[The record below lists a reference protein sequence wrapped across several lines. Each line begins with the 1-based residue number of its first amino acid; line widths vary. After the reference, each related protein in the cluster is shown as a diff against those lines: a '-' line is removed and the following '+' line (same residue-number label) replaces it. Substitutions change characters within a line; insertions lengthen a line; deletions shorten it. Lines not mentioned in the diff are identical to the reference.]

1 MEEEGPDSPVVAR
14 LRERYASLRLSTQED
29 FDDESADVSPS
40 PLLSE
45 FPSNSPLKSK
55 GRKRWS
61 LLKSA
66 ILMIPEKGMST
77 KSGLS
82 ETPPSSKTSTK
93 STSVEEEAAQL
104 LNFWTNDSA
113 LEGAPINLEFPDI
126 DGGARQRRG
135 SNSSS
140 SSRLFDEEPRPV
152 EVAPAA
158 DSSAMQLVEDF
169 TMQSKSV
176 SLVISK
182 LPEEVILKKKK
193 QLDAEVVAEKRRD
206 AQDNIKSQAN
216 LLYLENEARE
226 RVHRLQEKAS
236 DKVRKEKEAMVAE
249 MFSRE
254 AAIGREFRRAREVL
268 ESDLKK
274 EQAFLMEKHGTLLSG
289 EQSISRRFDIK
300 WTVCPQPIE
309 MRIHVMRAVKNKLP
323 KGSYVVML
331 TQFDRLGGKPL
342 VWSVSGAY
350 GISKDRPATTR
361 PFKHHGR
368 FFDRVLK
375 VEDSTFALCPPAE
388 RLKPGNVFIIEV
400 FQLATRRNP
409 VNRVVGWAALPMCTS
424 QFSVVEGRFKLPILR
439 GEHTPSVQHYRSIE
453 RTIGDDLNAWLCNI
467 YVEVKHLPKAFL
479 NQEGQALDEYQIEF
493 DYMKKLLSLG
503 GSGKG
508 DGSDGADIENQ
519 QGGELDPLV
528 AGAVHQRAVLSKG
541 SRHFVGKAKSGSES
555 RVAQHDGVEE
565 KPDVDDDRYHDFSQS
580 INPSENDP
588 LVPTSKGLHSTG
600 IARHRGKAGDQNTGG
615 GGGGNDSDDDPQQK
629 GRPSG
634 GGFWNSLVGTFS
646 KGKKADESTALTNG
660 LKSSVDQSGSAQGGR
675 IWGNGMTTD
684 EDDEDEPVEVLER
697 GYDPEDEFF
706 LDSQQIGKLA
716 GLETIGKEEDR
727 QWAASGINNGVVRR
741 WQSDGSR
748 YDSEAVK
755 AAKLVSTTDLED
767 KRRKM
772 LGEIDEKGRYTTW
785 SLLTDKKDFE
795 LYSVAIAA
803 DPSRRRKLLPSALVK
818 SKIRFILQEAI
829 GDLWFE
835 NWGTFDFYVTL
846 FAYIVTLWLRML
858 IHYIGQY
865 FFLQAV
871 QTPVYSF
878 KLQVF
883 EIVFKYISTAVPVAY
898 EVALVAIGPLSNIFV
913 FGCLCLLSHLFYQ
926 FAGNLPDSASL
937 FVCAYGVWTVLDPFV
952 ILIVDVA
959 SHNYRCGEYDET
971 CQNDYTSSNCDCFNG
986 DWFKLWSRYHRDE
999 GSGITGLFITFMLY
1013 FSTIVGS
1020 LLLLYE
1026 YLVRVHK
1033 DARILDIWRRINAS
1047 AEDLFIPL
1055 DFEISL
1061 DELRTICA
1069 SASAW
1074 KGPGGASRRLV
1085 VSEYIETDPFD
1096 DNFKATTRHF
1106 AIYELSMDGKRKLYR
1121 HFLKLQDGS
1130 IIEIFEQ
1137 LSIDL
1142 STQYRSVVFYY
1153 IIMYYFARNITLF

>member
-1 MEEEGPDSPVVAR
+1 
-14 LRERYASLRLSTQED
+14 
-29 FDDESADVSPS
+29 
-40 PLLSE
+40 
-45 FPSNSPLKSK
+45 
-55 GRKRWS
+55 
-61 LLKSA
+61 
-66 ILMIPEKGMST
+66 
-77 KSGLS
+77 
-82 ETPPSSKTSTK
+82 
-93 STSVEEEAAQL
+93 
-104 LNFWTNDSA
+104 
-113 LEGAPINLEFPDI
+113 
-126 DGGARQRRG
+126 
-135 SNSSS
+135 
-140 SSRLFDEEPRPV
+140 
-152 EVAPAA
+152 
-158 DSSAMQLVEDF
+158 MQLVEDF

-541 SRHFVGKAKSGSES
+541 SRHFVGKAKSGSGS

-684 EDDEDEPVEVLER
+684 EDDEDEPVEVLE
-697 GYDPEDEFF
+697 P
-706 LDSQQIGKLA
+706 
-716 GLETIGKEEDR
+716 
-727 QWAASGINNGVVRR
+727 
-741 WQSDGSR
+741 
-748 YDSEAVK
+748 
-755 AAKLVSTTDLED
+755 
-767 KRRKM
+767 
-772 LGEIDEKGRYTTW
+772 
-785 SLLTDKKDFE
+785 
-795 LYSVAIAA
+795 
-803 DPSRRRKLLPSALVK
+803 LVK

-1142 STQYRSVVFYY
+1142 STQYRSV
-1153 IIMYYFARNITLF
+1153 

>member
-1 MEEEGPDSPVVAR
+1 MFRGATGYNGAVLSMEEEGPDSPVVAR

-361 PFKHHGR
+361 PF
-368 FFDRVLK
+368 
-375 VEDSTFALCPPAE
+375 
-388 RLKPGNVFIIEV
+388 
-400 FQLATRRNP
+400 
-409 VNRVVGWAALPMCTS
+409 
-424 QFSVVEGRFKLPILR
+424 
-439 GEHTPSVQHYRSIE
+439 
-453 RTIGDDLNAWLCNI
+453 
-467 YVEVKHLPKAFL
+467 
-479 NQEGQALDEYQIEF
+479 
-493 DYMKKLLSLG
+493 LSL
-503 GSGKG
+503 
-508 DGSDGADIENQ
+508 
-519 QGGELDPLV
+519 
-528 AGAVHQRAVLSKG
+528 
-541 SRHFVGKAKSGSES
+541 
-555 RVAQHDGVEE
+555 
-565 KPDVDDDRYHDFSQS
+565 
-580 INPSENDP
+580 
-588 LVPTSKGLHSTG
+588 
-600 IARHRGKAGDQNTGG
+600 
-615 GGGGNDSDDDPQQK
+615 
-629 GRPSG
+629 
-634 GGFWNSLVGTFS
+634 
-646 KGKKADESTALTNG
+646 
-660 LKSSVDQSGSAQGGR
+660 
-675 IWGNGMTTD
+675 
-684 EDDEDEPVEVLER
+684 
-697 GYDPEDEFF
+697 
-706 LDSQQIGKLA
+706 
-716 GLETIGKEEDR
+716 
-727 QWAASGINNGVVRR
+727 
-741 WQSDGSR
+741 
-748 YDSEAVK
+748 
-755 AAKLVSTTDLED
+755 
-767 KRRKM
+767 
-772 LGEIDEKGRYTTW
+772 
-785 SLLTDKKDFE
+785 
-795 LYSVAIAA
+795 
-803 DPSRRRKLLPSALVK
+803 
-818 SKIRFILQEAI
+818 
-829 GDLWFE
+829 
-835 NWGTFDFYVTL
+835 
-846 FAYIVTLWLRML
+846 
-858 IHYIGQY
+858 IHI
-865 FFLQAV
+865 
-871 QTPVYSF
+871 
-878 KLQVF
+878 
-883 EIVFKYISTAVPVAY
+883 
-898 EVALVAIGPLSNIFV
+898 
-913 FGCLCLLSHLFYQ
+913 
-926 FAGNLPDSASL
+926 
-937 FVCAYGVWTVLDPFV
+937 
-952 ILIVDVA
+952 
-959 SHNYRCGEYDET
+959 
-971 CQNDYTSSNCDCFNG
+971 
-986 DWFKLWSRYHRDE
+986 
-999 GSGITGLFITFMLY
+999 
-1013 FSTIVGS
+1013 
-1020 LLLLYE
+1020 
-1026 YLVRVHK
+1026 
-1033 DARILDIWRRINAS
+1033 
-1047 AEDLFIPL
+1047 
-1055 DFEISL
+1055 
-1061 DELRTICA
+1061 
-1069 SASAW
+1069 
-1074 KGPGGASRRLV
+1074 
-1085 VSEYIETDPFD
+1085 
-1096 DNFKATTRHF
+1096 
-1106 AIYELSMDGKRKLYR
+1106 
-1121 HFLKLQDGS
+1121 
-1130 IIEIFEQ
+1130 
-1137 LSIDL
+1137 
-1142 STQYRSVVFYY
+1142 
-1153 IIMYYFARNITLF
+1153 